1 MSDLQCAATFLVLGA
16 GGWDRAVQDLR
27 HARLA
32 AVYAVVPHAEV
43 AARIA
48 DEAGLPVRSLEE
60 PAGTT
65 YPDGLSALAD
75 LHRGETVVVVL
86 RPDAVSALAE
96 RGGLDPARD
105 RMIRVAVDADGWTV
119 RPAGP

>member
-1 MSDLQCAATFLVLGA
+1 MSDLQCPASFLVLGT
-16 GGWDRAVQDLR
+16 GGADRAAPDLR

-32 AVYAVVPHAEV
+32 AVYAVSPDADV

-48 DEAGLPVRSLEE
+48 HVAGLPVRLLEE
-60 PAGTT
+60 PPGTT
-65 YPDGLSALAD
+65 YPDGLDDLAD

-86 RPDAVSALAE
+86 RPGELASLAE

-105 RMIRVAVDADGWTV
+105 RVLQLAVDADGWTV
-119 RPAGP
+119 RPVD

>member
-1 MSDLQCAATFLVLGA
+1 MSDLQCPATFLVLGT
-16 GGWDRAVQDLR
+16 GDPDRPAPDLR

-32 AVYAVVPHAEV
+32 AVYAVAPDAEV

-48 DEAGLPVRSLEE
+48 HGAGLRVRLLEE
-60 PAGTT
+60 QPGTT
-65 YPDGLSALAD
+65 YPDGLADLAD
-75 LHRGETVVVVL
+75 LHRGETVLVVL
-86 RPDAVSALAE
+86 RPGAVAALAE